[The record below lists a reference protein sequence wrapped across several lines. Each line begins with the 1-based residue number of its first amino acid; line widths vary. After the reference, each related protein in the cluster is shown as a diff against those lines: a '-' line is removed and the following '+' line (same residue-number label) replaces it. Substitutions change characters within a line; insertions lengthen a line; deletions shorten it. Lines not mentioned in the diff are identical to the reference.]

1 MFTLVYIQNR
11 FNRPD
16 TLTSFLQSNVGKSPL
31 LQIDCISPYKGTEQ
45 ELVRDACNYLNTI
58 DPQIEV
64 TYNMTQ
70 NISSEEKKGNRLVH
84 FIVMQINV
92 TQKA

>member
-1 MFTLVYIQNR
+1 MFTLVYIHNR

-16 TLTSFLQSNVGKSPL
+16 TLTSFLQSNIGKSPL
-31 LQIDCISPYKGTEQ
+31 LQIDCISPYKGSEQ

-64 TYNMTQ
+64 TYNLTQ

>member
-16 TLTSFLQSNVGKSPL
+16 TLPSFLESTIGKSPL
-31 LQIDCISPYKGTEQ
+31 LQIDCISPYKGSEQ

-58 DPQIEV
+58 DSQIEV

-70 NISSEEKKGNRLVH
+70 NISSEEKNGNKLVH
-84 FIVMQINV
+84 FIVLQINI

>member
-16 TLTSFLQSNVGKSPL
+16 TLITFLKSNIGNSPL
-31 LQIDCISPYKGTEQ
+31 LQIDCISPYKGTEK

-64 TYNMTQ
+64 AYNVTH
-70 NISSEEKKGNRLVH
+70 NISSEEKNGNKLVH
-84 FIVMQINV
+84 FIVIQINV
-92 TQKA
+92 SQKA

>member
-16 TLTSFLQSNVGKSPL
+16 TLTSFLQSNIGKSPL
-31 LQIDCISPYKGTEQ
+31 LQIDCISPYQGTEK

>member
-16 TLTSFLQSNVGKSPL
+16 TLTSYLQSNIGNSPL
-31 LQIDCISPYKGTEQ
+31 LQIDCISPYKGSEQ

-58 DPQIEV
+58 DSQIEV

-70 NISSEEKKGNRLVH
+70 NISLEEKKGNRLVH